1 MNATGATGEKFETM
15 SLEQL
20 AREPAKQ
27 WSEICQWFLD
37 RQRHEILEATPT
49 AEKLREHRLA
59 LRMMLSFAKAL
70 YLTAADPEYPDKWIA
85 DELHGRLIQLQ
96 HSWRMI
102 HEPMPEAECES
113 MLREVFTSKADQK
126 FIGRLF
132 PT

>member
-1 MNATGATGEKFETM
+1 MDASLASVKKSETM

-20 AREPAKQ
+20 AREPVRQ
-27 WSEICQWFLD
+27 WSETCQRFLD
-37 RQRHEILEATPT
+37 QQRHEILEASATP
-49 AEKLREHRLA
+49 EKLREHRVA

-70 YLTAADPEYPDKWIA
+70 YLTAADPDYPDKCVA
-85 DELHGRLIQLQ
+85 DELQGRLLQLQ

-102 HEPMPEAECES
+102 HEPMSEAEGES
-113 MLREVFTSKADQK
+113 MLREVFTSKPDQE